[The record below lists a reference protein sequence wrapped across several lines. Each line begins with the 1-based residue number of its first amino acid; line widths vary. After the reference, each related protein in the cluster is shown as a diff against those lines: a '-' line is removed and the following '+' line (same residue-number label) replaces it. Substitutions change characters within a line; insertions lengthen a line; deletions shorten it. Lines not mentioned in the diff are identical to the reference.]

1 MEILDNGFI
10 KLGVS
15 SIIKASK
22 IQAIKPLGL
31 SKDLQILLI
40 IDGVAFT
47 VQYNRY
53 SDYKANKQERDE
65 EFVKLTSLLTTKQK
79 KRIIEC
85 DNV

>member
-15 SIIKASK
+15 SIIKVSK
-22 IQAIKPLGL
+22 IQAIKPLGAF
-31 SKDLQILLI
+31 KDLQILLI

-65 EFVKLTSLLTTKQK
+65 EFVKLTNLLTIKQK
-79 KRIIEC
+79 K
-85 DNV
+85 NN